1 MKYMVDTSAFNLIA
15 DGRLSV
21 EQLPAGAELVATYV
35 QVTEINRTRDEERRR
50 RLFLTFAHLRPEI
63 QPTSSFVFG
72 ETPLG
77 FGRLGL
83 GIEYLAM
90 KAELDARNN
99 SKSNNSQDALI
110 AETALTERHG
120 LVTAD
125 RDLSEVAGTRIA
137 NVIYIAF

>member
-15 DGRLSV
+15 DGRLSI
-21 EQLPAGAELVATYV
+21 EQLPVGAELVATYV
-35 QVTEINRTRDEERRR
+35 QITEISRTRDEERRR
-50 RLFLTFAHLRPEI
+50 RLFLTFANLRPEI

-77 FGRLGL
+77 YGRLGL
-83 GIEYLAM
+83 GTEYLAI
-90 KAELDARNN
+90 KADLDARNK
-99 SKSNNSQDALI
+99 SKPNNSQDALI
-110 AETALTERHG
+110 AETALTEGHG

-125 RDLSEVAGTRIA
+125 RDLSDVARTKIA